1 MTIEKERSCD
11 VTEISELV
19 KQIVEGA
26 EEMLD
31 IGAELQFLLPS
42 DSSSSF
48 PELLDTLE
56 GRIFF
61 SFTVSWEMGYFHNLL
76 HISDWTYMYI
86 GSIFMA
92 YTANPLI
99 STEIIYMYVHVH
111 VFIFVTFVVKEVAS
125 F

>member
-1 MTIEKERSCD
+1 
-11 VTEISELV
+11 
-19 KQIVEGA
+19 
-26 EEMLD
+26 
-31 IGAELQFLLPS
+31 
-42 DSSSSF
+42 
-48 PELLDTLE
+48 
-56 GRIFF
+56 
-61 SFTVSWEMGYFHNLL
+61 
-76 HISDWTYMYI
+76 MYI